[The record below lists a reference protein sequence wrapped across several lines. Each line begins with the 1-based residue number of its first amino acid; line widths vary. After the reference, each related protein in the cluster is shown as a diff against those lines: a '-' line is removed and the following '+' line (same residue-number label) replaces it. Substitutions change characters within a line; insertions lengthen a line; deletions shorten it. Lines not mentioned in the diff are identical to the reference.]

1 MNLIRNWF
9 QRTFSDRQVVILAVI
24 IVMGAIFIIILGHM
38 LAPVLASLVVAY
50 LLEGLVGILQK
61 WRIPRFVG
69 VLLVFIAFMAFL
81 LFLLFVLAPLLW
93 HQVVELFAEL
103 PHKIS
108 WVQKALMSLPERLPG
123 YITQKQ
129 VIDFMN
135 ITRSELTG
143 LGQRM
148 LSLSVASARVV
159 IWILFYIFLMP
170 LLVFFFLKDKERLL
184 AWMTGLLPPDRHLST
199 EVWHEVNQQIGNY
212 ARGKIWEILIVWTGS
227 YITFSVMG
235 LKYAMLISFFIG
247 LSVLIPYIGATV
259 MVVPVASMAYFQWGL
274 DSRFLYAVIA
284 YIILQILDGNVLVAL
299 LFSEVVNI
307 HPIAII
313 VSVLVFG
320 GIFGFWGVFFAI
332 PLATLIHAIIK
343 AWMRQRAA
351 AQAALS
357 ADQPGET
364 RTGGEGG

>member
-1 MNLIRNWF
+1 MNLITNWF
-9 QRTFSDRQVVILAVI
+9 RRTFSDRQVVILVVF
-24 IVMGAIFIIILGHM
+24 IVVGTIFVIILGHM
-38 LAPVLASLVVAY
+38 LAPVIASLVIAY

-61 WRIPRFVG
+61 WRVPRFVG
-69 VLLVFIAFMAFL
+69 VLVVFITFMAFL
-81 LFLLFVLAPLLW
+81 LFLLFGLAPLLW
-93 HQVVELFAEL
+93 HQVVELLNEL
-103 PHKIS
+103 PHKVS
-108 WVQKALMSLPERLPG
+108 WIQKVLMSLPERFPQ
-123 YITQKQ
+123 YITEKQ

-143 LGQRM
+143 LGQRI
-148 LSLSVASARVV
+148 LTLSVASARVV
-159 IWILFYIFLMP
+159 IWILVYIFLMP

-184 AWMTGLLPPDRHLST
+184 AWVTKLLPPDRRLSN

-212 ARGKIWEILIVWTGS
+212 ARGKIWEILIVWTAS
-227 YITFSVMG
+227 YITFTLLG

-259 MVVPVASMAYFQWGL
+259 MVIPVALMAYFQWGL
-274 DSRFLYAVIA
+274 ESRFLYAVIA
-284 YIILQILDGNVLVAL
+284 YIVLQILDGNVLVAL

-343 AWMRQRAA
+343 AWLRQRAA
-351 AQAALS
+351 SQSAPP
-357 ADQPGET
+357 ADQTNET
-364 RTGGEGG
+364 RTGESA